1 MKILITGASGLVGSR
16 LCARLKRAG
25 HEVVALSR
33 DGERAAAKL
42 GVTAFSWDY
51 RTEPVPRAATDG
63 ADSIVHLMGEN
74 VGDGR
79 WTAARKK
86 AIADSRIVSAKKL
99 IAARPASLASFVSAS
114 AIGYYPGSGDE
125 IYDETYRMPQQV
137 GFMQALCR
145 DWELAAAAVEEHGV
159 RRVSVRIGL
168 VLGKG
173 GLLQK
178 LLPLFR
184 AGLGGPVGDGRQW
197 LPWIH
202 IDDLVTILERSISD
216 ESMHGAVNGVGP
228 DPVTYATFAR
238 SLGAAVK
245 RPALLRVPATALKL
259 MLGEAAEL
267 ALGSYRI
274 VPRRLT
280 EEFGFSFGYADI
292 EAALESAIALNS

>member
-1 MKILITGASGLVGSR
+1 MKVLITGATGLVGSH

-33 DGERAAAKL
+33 DGKRASQHL
-42 GVTAFSWDY
+42 GVAAFSWDY
-51 RTEPVPRAATDG
+51 RNEAVPDAAVDG
-63 ADSIVHLMGEN
+63 VDSIVHLMGEN
-74 VGDGR
+74 VGAGR

-86 AIADSRIVSAKKL
+86 AIADSRIESAKKL
-99 IAARPASLASFVSAS
+99 IAARPATLTSFVSAS
-114 AIGYYPGSGDE
+114 AIGYYPGSGDD
-125 IYDETYRMPQQV
+125 IYDESYRMPQQA
-137 GFMQALCR
+137 GFMQSLCR
-145 DWELAAAAVEEHGV
+145 DWEQAAATVEEYDV

-168 VLGKG
+168 ALGDG
-173 GLLQK
+173 GLLHR

-184 AGLGGPVGDGRQW
+184 AALGGPVGDGQQW

-202 IDDLVTILERSISD
+202 IDDLGAILERAVSD
-216 ESMHGAVNGVGP
+216 EAMSGAVNGVGP
-228 DPVTYATFAR
+228 NPVTYATFAR
-238 SLGAAVK
+238 ALGAAVK

-280 EEFGFSFGYADI
+280 DEFDFSFTYADV
-292 EAALESAIALNS
+292 ESALAAAIALNT

>member
-1 MKILITGASGLVGSR
+1 MKVLITGATGLVGSH

-33 DGERAAAKL
+33 DGKRAAAQL
-42 GVTAFSWDY
+42 GVAAFSWDY
-51 RTEPVPRAATDG
+51 RNEPVPDPALDG
-63 ADSIVHLMGEN
+63 VDSIVHLMGEN
-74 VGDGR
+74 VGAGR
-79 WTAARKK
+79 WTAARKR
-86 AIADSRIVSAKKL
+86 AIADSRIESAKKL
-99 IAARPASLASFVSAS
+99 IVARPASLASFVSAS
-114 AIGYYPGSGDE
+114 AIGYYPGSGDQV
-125 IYDETYRMPQQV
+125 YDESYRMPQQV

-145 DWELAAAAVEEHGV
+145 DWEQAAAAIEDHGV

-168 VLGKG
+168 ALGDG
-173 GLLQK
+173 GLLHK

-184 AGLGGPVGDGRQW
+184 AGLGGPVGNGKQW

-202 IDDLVTILERSISD
+202 IDDLTAVIEQAISD
-216 ESMHGAVNGVGP
+216 ESMNGAVNGVGP
-228 DPVTYATFAR
+228 DPVTYATFAGA
-238 SLGAAVK
+238 LGTAVK

-280 EEFGFSFGYADI
+280 EEFGFSFAYADI
-292 EAALESAIALNS
+292 ESALAAAIALNR